1 MPGVQKESDRRG
13 RRLHKAGADKTEGGG
28 MTNEKLKEE
37 NKRLI
42 AENKMLKTKYKSMYE
57 YCKAVIQLTRIVAG
71 LDGEQ
76 QRERE

>member
-1 MPGVQKESDRRG
+1 
-13 RRLHKAGADKTEGGG
+13 

-71 LDGEQ
+71 TDGGR
-76 QRERE
+76 QRDRE

>member
-1 MPGVQKESDRRG
+1 
-13 RRLHKAGADKTEGGG
+13 

-42 AENKMLKTKYKSMYE
+42 AENKMLKTKYRSMYE
-57 YCKAVIQLTRIVAG
+57 YCKTVLQITRIVAG